1 MAAGGAAPS
10 WVVAPSLAAAR
21 RGERDPLPRTVVVAG
36 AKDLAAVGRRT
47 TNTADNL
54 MVVVL

>member
-1 MAAGGAAPS
+1 LAAG
-10 WVVAPSLAAAR
+10 VAAR
-21 RGERDPLPRTVVVAG
+21 REEPVRDPLPRTVVVVAG